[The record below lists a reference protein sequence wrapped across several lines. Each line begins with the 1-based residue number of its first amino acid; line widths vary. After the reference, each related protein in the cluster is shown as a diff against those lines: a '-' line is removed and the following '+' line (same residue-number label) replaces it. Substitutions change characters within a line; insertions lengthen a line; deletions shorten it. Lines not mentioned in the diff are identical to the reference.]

1 LTFNLKPIKFHV
13 EQAGDDLSKFKNLQ
27 NQKRGKSLMKD
38 IIQTQLTAADRTT
51 IQSLIA
57 DLETAFSG
65 KTATIDDSERSRYGS
80 VNEQNK
86 LVVNKARDYRTNQP
100 AMSSPD
106 VDWTE
111 FESDYQ
117 ARTFLENCI
126 SRLKAL
132 TYALESTKIMHDYDN
147 FQDALRDYSYAQYK
161 HGAGEEGYAAK
172 VNEFKQFFAKSG
184 KTKPPEPGGTP

>member
-1 LTFNLKPIKFHV
+1 
-13 EQAGDDLSKFKNLQ
+13 
-27 NQKRGKSLMKD
+27 MKD
-38 IIQTQLTAADRTT
+38 LIQTQLTADDRTN
-51 IQSLIA
+51 IEDLVSR
-57 DLETAFSG
+57 LETAFSG
-65 KTATIDDSERSRYGS
+65 KTSALSETERSRYGS

-86 LVVNKARDYRTNQP
+86 LIINKARDFRTSQP
-100 AMSSPD
+100 ARSSPE

-117 ARTFLENCI
+117 SRAFLENCI

-132 TYALESTKIMHDYDN
+132 VYSLEGTKMMHDYDN

-172 VNEFKQFFAKSG
+172 ISEYKQFFAKSPR
-184 KTKPPEPGGTP
+184 KTSPGTGDTTGGTP